1 MRDVGAETINAGVVA
16 RDFGPRGSRNAL
28 GDSDPACVLP
38 DAARA
43 ILAAVPQWWALR
55 ARASGLTGAWTDV
68 EHALDVELPAEI
80 QGVRPRPGVAAAL
93 SARGLGTAY
102 VSSLSPQVR
111 SRHGRHYTPENLATE
126 LWDMARRAAGMG
138 RGRAVWLP
146 GLVRDP
152 ACGAGAL
159 LLAPLREHLSASRIV
174 DPQVVIAGLPF
185 AIEGIDADPAAAWL
199 ASVILAAEAL
209 PLLAAVPERRRRP
222 LPRLARSGDGLGLHE
237 SQASIVLMNPPY
249 GRVRLTEADRSRFA
263 NTIYGHANL
272 YGLFIAAALDDLAA
286 SGVLAALV
294 PTSFASGL
302 YFRNLRTELG
312 KAAPV
317 REIAFVNDRG
327 GVFDGVLQ
335 ETCLATFA
343 RRRTRRTTIASLN
356 GARSEVAQVPTPRSG
371 APWLLPRSATNA
383 VVAAAAIKMPTSL
396 GKSGWRVSTGPLVW
410 NRRKGDLH
418 DTPGPN
424 RVPIIWAADLD
435 GGRLHRDAA
444 RDHMRYLELSVH
456 SDHKVMVLDK
466 PAVLV
471 QRTTAPEQH
480 RRLVAVELS
489 AEDLAVWDGRVVVE
503 NHVNVIRPISDEPSL
518 TLQTLNAVLATDTLD
533 RIVRCMSGSVAVSAY
548 ELESLPLPDDSV
560 LATWN
565 AMASGELRRA
575 VAAQYEPVQV

>member
-1 MRDVGAETINAGVVA
+1 MHAVGAETINVAVVA
-16 RDFGPRGSRNAL
+16 RDLGPRGSRNVL
-28 GDSDPACVLP
+28 GDSDPAGALP
-38 DAARA
+38 DAARS
-43 ILAAVPQWWALR
+43 ILAAVPQWWASR
-55 ARASGLTGAWTDV
+55 ARASGLTGVWTDV
-68 EHALDVELPAEI
+68 EHALDVELPVEI
-80 QGVRPRPGVAAAL
+80 QGIRPGPGVAVSL

-126 LWDMARRAAGMG
+126 LWCMARRAARMR
-138 RGRAVWLP
+138 RGTAVRLP

-159 LLAPLREHLSASRIV
+159 LLAPLREHLSASRAI

-222 LPRLARSGDGLGLHE
+222 LPRLARLGDGLGIHE
-237 SQASIVLMNPPY
+237 SQASIILMNPPY
-249 GRVRLTEADRSRFA
+249 GRVRLTEADRSRFT

-272 YGLFIAAALDDLAA
+272 YGLFMAAALDDLAED
-286 SGVLAALV
+286 GVLAALI

-312 KAAPV
+312 KTAPL
-317 REIAFVNDRG
+317 REIAFVNNRG
-327 GVFDGVLQ
+327 DVFDGVLQ
-335 ETCLATFA
+335 ETCLAAFA
-343 RRRTRRTTIASLN
+343 RRRTRQTTIASLN
-356 GARSEVAQVPTPRSG
+356 GTRSEVAHVPTPRSG

-410 NRRKGDLH
+410 NRRKGDLY
-418 DTPGPN
+418 DMPGPN

-435 GGRLHRDAA
+435 GGRLHRDVA

-456 SDHKVMVLDK
+456 NDQRVMILDQ

-480 RRLVAVELS
+480 RRLVAAELS
-489 AEDLAVWDGRVVVE
+489 ARDLAMWGGRVVIE
-503 NHVNVIRPISDEPSL
+503 NHVNVIRPVGEEQSL
-518 TLQTLNAVLATDTLD
+518 RLQTLNAVLATDTLD

-548 ELESLPLPDDSV
+548 ELESLPLPDDEV
-560 LATWN
+560 LARWN
-565 AMASGELRRA
+565 AMTSDELRRA
-575 VAAQYEPVQV
+575 VAAQYDPLRV